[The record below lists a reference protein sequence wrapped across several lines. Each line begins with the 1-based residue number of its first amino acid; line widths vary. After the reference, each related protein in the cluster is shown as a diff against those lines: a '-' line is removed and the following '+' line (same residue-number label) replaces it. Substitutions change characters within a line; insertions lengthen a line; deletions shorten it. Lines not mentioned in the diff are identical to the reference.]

1 MHIAAHVEMGTG
13 QLILPP
19 EEVNCHKLN
28 CEQDWIICETLKS
41 LTKWTAGHHLYLL
54 TMMLFHSATE
64 TDEFLV
70 W

>member
-41 LTKWTAGHHLYLL
+41 LTK
-54 TMMLFHSATE
+54 
-64 TDEFLV
+64 
-70 W
+70 